1 MVDDEF
7 MGGIAEEQEMDVE
20 LIQTRAEVPKQS
32 PRVDNAADI
41 MDIRVEPDKRALEY
55 LKKWHLK
62 LRY

>member
-7 MGGIAEEQEMDVE
+7 VGGIAEEQDMDVE

-32 PRVDNAADI
+32 PRIDSATDI
-41 MDIRVEPDKRALEY
+41 MDICVEPDKRTLEY
-55 LKKWHLK
+55 LNKWHLK